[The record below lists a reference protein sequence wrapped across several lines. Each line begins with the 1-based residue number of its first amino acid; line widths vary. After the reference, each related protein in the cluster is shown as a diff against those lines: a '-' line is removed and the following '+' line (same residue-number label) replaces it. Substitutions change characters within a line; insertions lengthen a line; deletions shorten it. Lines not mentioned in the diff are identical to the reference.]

1 MEDKR
6 MKDFDRHIERSMNEY
21 AVAPPFGM
29 WNRIQNELDGTTK
42 PIAAPAPSTPLV
54 PRGVLMGFISGAAL
68 ISALVGG
75 FLYYNGGNQTGVNQ
89 GLSNNGGSNIVE
101 VTSQMQQPVIAQ
113 LTTSTQHTVEPTIVS
128 IAPAKNETAVNT
140 AITPAQEEKTTIAVE
155 NQLTANSETAI
166 AVQQNAETK
175 AEDGYYFPPVDIN
188 TGAKNEQVVDA
199 LYRGYNSAEPNADSK
214 VAEVKKTKS
223 SSSSSN
229 VKFKKKK
236 KSRGGFSYGRLNRL
250 KPSKNN

>member
-6 MKDFDRHIERSMNEY
+6 MKDFDRHIERSMNEF

-29 WNRIQNELDGTTK
+29 WNRIQNELDGTNK
-42 PIAAPAPSTPLV
+42 PVAAPAPSTPLV

-89 GLSNNGGSNIVE
+89 GLTNNGGANIVE
-101 VTSQMQQPVIAQ
+101 VTPQVQQHVIAQ
-113 LTTSTQHTVEPTIVS
+113 LTTPAKQTIEPATVNF
-128 IAPAKNETAVNT
+128 APAKNETAVNT
-140 AITPAQEEKTTIAVE
+140 AFTPAQEEKTAVAE
-155 NQLTANSETAI
+155 QNQLTANSEMAI
-166 AVQQNAETK
+166 AAQQTEAK
-175 AEDGYYFPPVDIN
+175 AEEGYYFPPVDIN

-199 LYRGYNSAEPNADSK
+199 LYRGYNSAEPNADAK
-214 VAEVKKTKS
+214 APEVKKTKS